1 MADSEHDNK
10 FVEAI
15 DKLINSATEQLKKN
29 KKQSDKNAIL
39 DYLQKRGNNINQQTL
54 SKSLSI
60 ASLNK
65 NGIIKRQKFLYN

>member
-15 DKLINSATEQLKKN
+15 DNLINSATEQLKN
-29 KKQSDKNAIL
+29 KKQSDKNVIL